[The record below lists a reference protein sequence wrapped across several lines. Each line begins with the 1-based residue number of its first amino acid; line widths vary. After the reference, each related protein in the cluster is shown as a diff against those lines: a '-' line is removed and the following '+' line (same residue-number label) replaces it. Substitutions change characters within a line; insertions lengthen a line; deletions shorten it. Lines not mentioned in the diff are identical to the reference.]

1 MITATSYYRSAC
13 IRRRERRVGNHLFNR
28 LNARDR
34 LLRKRETESNRT
46 EQLAVNVNGAP
57 AHSLHD
63 PRLFEWAAAQA
74 SQYDALLRS
83 EIFKYAEDFDLEIFD
98 AIVMEDSAANAVH
111 PRFHVLE
118 PEEAL

>member
-13 IRRRERRVGNHLFNR
+13 IRRRERRVRNHLFNR

-46 EQLAVNVNGAP
+46 EQLAINVNGAP

-63 PRLFEWAAAQA
+63 ASLFEWPSTQS

-83 EIFKYAEDFDLEIFD
+83 EILKYAEDLDLEIFD
-98 AIVMEDSAANAVH
+98 AIVMEDSAANALH
-111 PRFHVLE
+111 ARLDVLE
-118 PEEAL
+118 PEEVL